1 MRRLNTK
8 RGCWHVFR
16 QIAVFLGVVLV
27 STSLCADGS
36 VVLAEDVGMVTLG
49 PYLDILEDPDGQW
62 GIEDVISPDLSSQFI
77 RNTVDV
83 PNFGFTESAYWVRF
97 RLQNS
102 NAERDQFLLEV
113 GYPLLDHIS
122 LFFISDDGRTTTRES
137 GDTLPFSHRDISY
150 RNMVFKLPAEESATL
165 YLRIVS
171 QSSMKLPLRIWRS
184 GAFLSHVNNEELL
197 LGLYYGLMLAMAIY
211 NLFIFF
217 NIKQK
222 SYLYYVFYVAFF
234 ALLQMSLDGLSYE
247 YLWPDSP
254 VWANQSIPFLIGA
267 GFFWGLLFAQEFIKI
282 RQFTPIMNR
291 LMTAWVGL
299 SALLMLA
306 AVWLDYAASIKFG
319 ILIAVS
325 GPIVAFATTI
335 RCAMKGSRRALFVV
349 AAFGLFLIGMI
360 ITALIAAGVI
370 PSTPQF
376 ETALQATSAVQVLV
390 LSLGL
395 ADRINVI
402 RKKAEDSEEQLLIT
416 NQELQGYQLNLT
428 QLVESRTEELNTAKE
443 AAEAAN
449 NSKTEFL
456 ANMSHEIRTP
466 LNSIIG
472 FSQILWKKNEQLDA
486 SAESRKYLENIRI
499 SGENLLQLIN
509 NILDLS
515 KIEAGK
521 MQLSVDNVDVH
532 NLLQRVFEINAVQ
545 AQVKDLD
552 YKLEILPGT
561 PQFMVTDR
569 TLLTEVFMNVISNA
583 IKFTPS
589 GEEVRVRLERDG
601 DYMLFGVRD
610 KGVGIP
616 EDKHSAVFES
626 FVQADGRTTRQFEG
640 SGLGLAITKRIVEL
654 MGGDIGIDSSPG
666 KGCHIKVRITCVEPE
681 IPGEDPPVD
690 EETDVEFTSDNC
702 VLAVEDNALNREVMK
717 AVFNNLG
724 IAIQLAENGHEG
736 VEKARELCPDLIIM
750 DLHMPDMNGFET
762 AMKIRD
768 CPECNDLPIVMLS
781 ADAFTHQ
788 QEQALAL
795 GIEGYLTKPLVLG
808 RLIPILKKH
817 LRYKSKLQPE

>member
-1 MRRLNTK
+1 M
-8 RGCWHVFR
+8 
-16 QIAVFLGVVLV
+16 A
-27 STSLCADGS
+27 
-36 VVLAEDVGMVTLG
+36 
-49 PYLDILEDPDGQW
+49 
-62 GIEDVISPDLSSQFI
+62 
-77 RNTVDV
+77 
-83 PNFGFTESAYWVRF
+83 
-97 RLQNS
+97 
-102 NAERDQFLLEV
+102 
-113 GYPLLDHIS
+113 
-122 LFFISDDGRTTTRES
+122 
-137 GDTLPFSHRDISY
+137 
-150 RNMVFKLPAEESATL
+150 FKLPAEESATL

-171 QSSMKLPLRIWRS
+171 QSSMRIPLKIWHS
-184 GAFLSHVNNEELL
+184 DAFLTHVNQEELA

-211 NLFIFF
+211 NLFIYF

-222 SYLYYVFYVAFF
+222 SYLYYVFYVVFF
-234 ALLQMSLDGLSYE
+234 TLLQMSLDGLSYE
-247 YLWPDSP
+247 YLWPGSP

-267 GFFWGLLFAQEFIKI
+267 GFFWGLLFTQEFIKI
-282 RQFTPIMNR
+282 RRFTPIMNR

-306 AVWLDYAASIKFG
+306 AVWLDYAVSIKFG

-325 GPIVAFATTI
+325 GPIVAFATTT
-335 RCAMKGSRRALFVV
+335 RCVMKGSRRALFVV

-370 PSTPQF
+370 PSSPQF
-376 ETALQATSAVQVLV
+376 ESTLQVTSAVQVLI

-395 ADRINVI
+395 ADRINII
-402 RKKAEDSEEQLLIT
+402 RKQAEDSEEQLLIT
-416 NQELQGYQLNLT
+416 NEELQGYQQNLT
-428 QLVESRTEELNTAKE
+428 QLVDSRTEELNAAKE

-449 NSKTEFL
+449 KSKTEFL

-472 FSQILWKKNEQLDA
+472 FSQVLCKKNEQLDA

-532 NLLQRVFEINAVQ
+532 NLLQHVFEINAVQ

-569 TLLTEVFMNVISNA
+569 TLLTEIFMNVISNA

-589 GEEVRVRLERDG
+589 GKVVSVRLERDG

-610 KGVGIP
+610 QGIGIP
-616 EDKHSAVFES
+616 KDKLSAVFES
-626 FVQADGRTTRQFEG
+626 FVQADGHTTRQFEG

-654 MGGDIGIDSSPG
+654 MGGDIEIESSPG
-666 KGCHIKVRITCVEPE
+666 KGCHIMVRITCVEPK
-681 IPGEDPPVD
+681 IPVEDLPVEDLPVD
-690 EETDVEFTSDNC
+690 EETEVKFTSDNC
-702 VLAVEDNALNREVMK
+702 VLVVEDNALNREVMR

-795 GIEGYLTKPLVLG
+795 GIEDYLTKPLVLD
-808 RLIPILKKH
+808 RLLPVLKKH
-817 LRYKSKLQPE
+817 LRYESKLQPE